1 MRLGDAGRTVVR
13 ALRPAVVALLGGLLL
28 VNAAPARYSD
38 PAGVSLTLS
47 VRLPAREGRTVLDL
61 PPLGEVDAAT
71 HRFPVELRVRLD
83 RVEPVSLQ
91 ALAERPTRESL
102 SALQERVEGFVRSTV
117 VRFAVRQT
125 LLAGLGA
132 LAALYLAGVRR
143 AWRLAAGALA
153 TALAVAGGGLAV
165 AGQYDVDAFAAPRY
179 RGALQAAP
187 QVVEAA
193 RMGVEALGDVGERLQ
208 RSAAQLAQ
216 IYQRLQTAAPVAPS
230 GDELVV
236 AHVSDFHNNP
246 AGFDLLEAVVRQF
259 GVRFVIDTG
268 DMLDLGSDLEPVLT
282 DRIRALA
289 IPYLYVAGNHDTP
302 RLLSLLRTIPEVVV
316 LDGQVVEVA
325 GVRVLGMPD
334 PQSATDR
341 PEALPE
347 EKVAEVRAAVVEAVR
362 DAPAAPDIIAVH
374 NYRVGRSLPPGL
386 AQAVLFGHDHRLAL
400 EVRDGT
406 AYVDAGSTGAEGLR
420 GLEREALR
428 PFTLAL
434 LHFDVRDGQPRLWAV
449 DVLALD
455 AVSGQLSMERRLVG
469 AAHAGGAG
477 VSEAME
483 HDEAAG
489 PQGEVQPRVEP
500 KEPDAPRPTG

>member
-1 MRLGDAGRTVVR
+1 MRLADAARAVLR
-13 ALRPAVVALLGGLLL
+13 ALRPAVVAVLGGLLL

-47 VRLPAREGRTVLDL
+47 VQLPAREGRTVLDL

-71 HRFPVELRVRLD
+71 HRLPLELRVRLD
-83 RVEPVSLQ
+83 RVESVSLQ
-91 ALAERPTRESL
+91 ALARSPTRESL

-117 VRFAVRQT
+117 VRFAARQV

-132 LAALYLAGVRR
+132 AGALYVAGVRPAR
-143 AWRLAAGALA
+143 HLAAGALA
-153 TALAVAGGGLAV
+153 MAVAVAGAGLAV
-165 AGQYDVDAFAAPRY
+165 AGQYDLDAFAAPRY

-193 RMGVEALGDVGERLQ
+193 RMGVEALGSVGERLQ
-208 RSAAQLAQ
+208 RSAGQLAQ
-216 IYQRLQTAAPVAPS
+216 IYQRLQTATPVTPP

-236 AHVSDFHNNP
+236 AHVSDLHNNP

-282 DRIRALA
+282 DRIRALEV
-289 IPYLYVAGNHDTP
+289 PYLYVAGNHDTP
-302 RLLSLLRTIPEVVV
+302 RLLALLRTIPGVVV
-316 LDGQVVEVA
+316 LEGQVVEVA
-325 GVRVLGMPD
+325 GVRVLGRPD
-334 PQSATDR
+334 PRSATDR
-341 PEALPE
+341 PEALSE
-347 EKVAEVRAAVVEAVR
+347 EEVAEVRAAVLEAAR
-362 DAPAAPDIIAVH
+362 DAAAPLDVIAVH
-374 NYRVGRSLPPGL
+374 NHRVGRSLPPGL

-400 EVRDGT
+400 EVREGT

-434 LHFDVRDGQPRLWAV
+434 LRFDVREGQPRLWAV

-455 AVSGQLSMERRLVG
+455 ALSGQLSLERRLVG
-469 AAHAGGAG
+469 AAHAGGAAA
-477 VSEAME
+477 SEE
-483 HDEAAG
+483 RGRDEPAG
-489 PQGEVQPRVEP
+489 SQGQGESHVEP
-500 KEPDAPRPTG
+500 KGPDAPRPTG